1 MGRWPFLWGVAGDW
15 HSGKRKIGQG
25 VAFSHAHRRHRA
37 MRCGF
42 CFPSCNPKARR
53 QGFIEHKCCRC
64 IPTGADEPTS
74 DIVTTSGIVTT
85 SNIVIARP
93 SHPSHQFG

>member
-1 MGRWPFLWGVAGDW
+1 
-15 HSGKRKIGQG
+15 
-25 VAFSHAHRRHRA
+25 

-53 QGFIEHKCCRC
+53 QGFIEPNCCRG
-64 IPTGADEPTS
+64 IPAGADDPTF
-74 DIVTTSGIVTT
+74 DVVIAADIVTT

-93 SHPSHQFG
+93 SRPSHQFG

>member
-1 MGRWPFLWGVAGDW
+1 
-15 HSGKRKIGQG
+15 
-25 VAFSHAHRRHRA
+25 

-53 QGFIEHKCCRC
+53 QGFIEHKCCRR

-74 DIVTTSGIVTT
+74 DIVTT